1 MVQPSVPYGPKER
14 TAEEG
19 SNAPTSILRPMS
31 KRIAVLAGALVI
43 FGVACTVADQHKA
56 ALNSQKPT
64 GDPRMDELK
73 HSQFCTEAAGRFWSR
88 HDWKD
93 DRDLHQVTSYTSHY
107 NKNLNRCLVDVHGVL
122 QLESRGEVSESDHVY
137 DALENSVLG
146 GRVLLRKGG
155 IDGEIKA
162 VVSIKDGRTIRDR
175 QEAASFTP
183 WFQSLMTE

>member
-1 MVQPSVPYGPKER
+1 
-14 TAEEG
+14 
-19 SNAPTSILRPMS
+19 
-31 KRIAVLAGALVI
+31 
-43 FGVACTVADQHKA
+43 
-56 ALNSQKPT
+56 
-64 GDPRMDELK
+64 
-73 HSQFCTEAAGRFWSR
+73 
-88 HDWKD
+88 
-93 DRDLHQVTSYTSHY
+93 
-107 NKNLNRCLVDVHGVL
+107 L